1 MPDIRLHIP
10 EADYELMKRAAVD
23 RLITVRQLILD
34 AAEARARAVLA
45 ERKHIKVVK

>member
-10 EADYELMKRAAVD
+10 EADYELMKRAAVYQM
-23 RLITVRQLILD
+23 ITVKALILN
-34 AAEARARAVLA
+34 AAEAQARAVLA